1 MKTGLSLF
9 FATLVFCGCAVVQSA
24 VKSTFPYTATILI
37 PQSSRAGIELSAT
50 GIASSFDQSVTKN
63 GNNGDRIKDVKVVSA
78 KLRSKDPSDF
88 NIGNLASLKIYVS
101 KADGAGELLVA
112 SRNDISPTAG
122 NSIVLDIHN
131 NTLLDE
137 EVHQGKVKV
146 RMTYR
151 LRNAIAAGA
160 NLKFVLGLRANPG
173 E

>member
-1 MKTGLSLF
+1 MKIRLSLF
-9 FATLVFCGCAVVQSA
+9 FTILVFCGCAVVQSA

-37 PQSSRAGIELSAT
+37 PQSSKSGGELSVT
-50 GIASSFDQSVTKN
+50 GMASSFDQSVTKN

-78 KLRSKDPSDF
+78 KLKSKDPSDF
-88 NIGNLASLKIYVS
+88 NLGNLASLKVYVS
-101 KADGAGELLVA
+101 KADGTDELLVA

-137 EVHQGKVKV
+137 QVHEGKVKV
-146 RMTYR
+146 RMVYR
-151 LRNAIAAGA
+151 LRNAIDA
-160 NLKFVLGLRANPG
+160 NATLKFVMGLRANPG